1 MSHTQNYSNFIINP
15 IIDSV
20 TEVIGLELF
29 LLIPYILINGSKILK
44 NSHQFIRLEI
54 TELRYVY
61 LFYLQRLKQDGSR
74 TRFMSSGMQG
84 VVEHG
89 ALFHRTPESSTD
101 QKKVSSVLKYWV
113 IGYVLKPDKYEN

>member
-1 MSHTQNYSNFIINP
+1 MGQRSS
-15 IIDSV
+15 
-20 TEVIGLELF
+20 
-29 LLIPYILINGSKILK
+29 K
-44 NSHQFIRLEI
+44 NSHQFIRREI

-61 LFYLQRLKQDGSR
+61 LFYLQRLKQDGSP
-74 TRFMSSGMQG
+74 TRFMSSGIQG

-113 IGYVLKPDKYEN
+113 IGYVLKPDKNEN

>member
-1 MSHTQNYSNFIINP
+1 ML
-15 IIDSV
+15 
-20 TEVIGLELF
+20 GLELF
-29 LLIPYILINGSKILK
+29 FLIPYILINRSKILK

-54 TELRYVY
+54 TELRYV
-61 LFYLQRLKQDGSR
+61 YLQRLKQDGSR

-113 IGYVLKPDKYEN
+113 IGYVHKPDKYEN

>member
-1 MSHTQNYSNFIINP
+1 MFHTQNYSNFIINP
-15 IIDSV
+15 LIDRV

-61 LFYLQRLKQDGSR
+61 LFYLQPLKQDGSH

-84 VVEHG
+84 VV
-89 ALFHRTPESSTD
+89 
-101 QKKVSSVLKYWV
+101 
-113 IGYVLKPDKYEN
+113 

>member
-1 MSHTQNYSNFIINP
+1 M
-15 IIDSV
+15 
-20 TEVIGLELF
+20 IGLELF

-44 NSHQFIRLEI
+44 NSHLEI

-101 QKKVSSVLKYWV
+101 QKKVSSALKYWV

>member
-1 MSHTQNYSNFIINP
+1 M
-15 IIDSV
+15 
-20 TEVIGLELF
+20 IGLELF
-29 LLIPYILINGSKILK
+29 LLIPYIPINGSKILK

-113 IGYVLKPDKYEN
+113 IGYALKPDKYEN

>member
-1 MSHTQNYSNFIINP
+1 
-15 IIDSV
+15 
-20 TEVIGLELF
+20 
-29 LLIPYILINGSKILK
+29 
-44 NSHQFIRLEI
+44 
-54 TELRYVY
+54 
-61 LFYLQRLKQDGSR
+61 
-74 TRFMSSGMQG
+74 MSSGIQG